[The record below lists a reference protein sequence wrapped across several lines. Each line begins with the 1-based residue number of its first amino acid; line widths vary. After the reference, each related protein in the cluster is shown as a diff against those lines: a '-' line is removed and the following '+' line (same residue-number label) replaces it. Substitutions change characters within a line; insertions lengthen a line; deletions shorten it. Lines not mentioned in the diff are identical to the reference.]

1 MRRTRLGAPERD
13 RMTTEPDRRDANVPA
28 LISQAS
34 VTILEVEALSRAIA
48 SGWVAP
54 FGPEVDGFEP
64 TSVPSPVCG
73 MRWLCP
79 PVLRPFTSGCWGLA
93 EGVHQ
98 PLPDVRFAT
107 PGAWRPISKSP
118 GHRSPPRFSER
129 PTGAIWP
136 GTTCAAA
143 FA

>member
-1 MRRTRLGAPERD
+1 MHL
-13 RMTTEPDRRDANVPA
+13 
-28 LISQAS
+28 
-34 VTILEVEALSRAIA
+34 VEAPAEDWIFATIDIGAR
-48 SGWVAP
+48 
-54 FGPEVDGFEP
+54 FEVPRRRHERG
-64 TSVPSPVCG
+64 V
-73 MRWLCP
+73 
-79 PVLRPFTSGCWGLA
+79 GLA

-118 GHRSPPRFSER
+118 GHRPPPRFSER

-143 FA
+143 FAWPCRLPVARA